1 MDEVDAD
8 EDELMDRRDQEDDI
22 LQHAAEI
29 RRMKAA
35 ASRSGWQEPKRQ
47 KGHREHLHEEMQWM
61 AKEFAK

>member
-1 MDEVDAD
+1 MLAEDLSED
-8 EDELMDRRDQEDDI
+8 EDEALERENEI
-22 LQHAAEI
+22 LQRAGDI

-35 ASRSGWQEPKRQ
+35 ASRSGWQDPKRA